1 MEIAGK
7 HAEYATVHRFQ
18 KMRNVSMSSIDWS
31 LYQHDQS
38 HILFNQLLLESVHDS
53 SSPTVMYFGDMTCCN
68 IAPEVWSLVSVPS
81 IPITSTFP
89 DNQSERLGY
98 QICSNAE
105 GPSLV
110 DVYLVNLYELS
121 LARS

>member
-1 MEIAGK
+1 
-7 HAEYATVHRFQ
+7 
-18 KMRNVSMSSIDWS
+18 MRNVSMSSIDWS
-31 LYQHDQS
+31 LYQLDQS

-105 GPSLV
+105 GSSLV

-121 LARS
+121 LPRS